1 MTKISMSKLT
11 FAVQLD
17 VLPSVA
23 VDKCISYA
31 VWALQKEQKVD
42 IRYDNAENQGNENIH
57 EHEEERVFDKGPPGV

>member
-1 MTKISMSKLT
+1 MYI
-11 FAVQLD
+11 
-17 VLPSVA
+17 A

-57 EHEEERVFDKGPPGV
+57 EHEQERVFDKGPPGV